1 MMPKQDETNHNSKVR
16 VPMFELIERIDWDD
30 LITASR
36 LTQTLI
42 RQFAADKALFR
53 RVLLAVEH
61 DPHLWAKCE
70 EDIVEDKIVLWD
82 DAKKGLRLRLRMSTG
97 SQERLAH
104 CHRFSFTNLVLRGSY
119 IHWGY
124 ELEGEFNERTRAEDF
139 HTVLQHEDRAGDCFT
154 IHHEALHSTPFTEL
168 GTVSLIL
175 RGNPVKERAPVMFKE
190 GRSRKE
196 AFQKQLSSEM
206 TTQVQEPAVAAA
218 GDMFWRVGESEET
231 PERRRERQM
240 GIDKYQYWCAWLAEQ
255 GIV

>member
-1 MMPKQDETNHNSKVR
+1 MSEQDEGVR
-16 VPMFELIERIDWDD
+16 EHQIRIPMFDSIERVDWED
-30 LITASR
+30 LKTASR
-36 LTQTLI
+36 LTQVLV
-42 RQFAADKALFR
+42 RQFASDKQLFR

-61 DPHLWAKCE
+61 DPYLWAKCE

-82 DAKKGLRLRLRMSTG
+82 DTAKGLRLRLRMSTG

-119 IHWGY
+119 IHWSY
-124 ELEGEFNERTRAEDF
+124 ELDGEFNEKTRAEDF
-139 HTVLQHEDRAGDCFT
+139 RTILLHEDRAGDCFT
-154 IHHEALHSTPFTEL
+154 IHHEALHSTPFTER

-196 AFQKQLSSEM
+196 AFQKQDTLNE
-206 TTQVQEPAVAAA
+206 TAREQEPAVAAA
-218 GDMFWRVGESEET
+218 GDMFWRVGESQET
-231 PERRRERQM
+231 AERRSERQM
-240 GIDKYQYWCAWLAEQ
+240 GIDRYRYWCAWLAEQ